1 MTTQHTDSMTR
12 ESVAGH
18 TGVRP
23 RPEPINAVFFDFADT
38 LFSSRMLRD
47 VHLHQLRFVADTIGV
62 TASDDELRASYREG
76 LGVAYR
82 SVASRPYYLHRELFG
97 QAFVAM
103 ARTFDRELGDAQVR
117 DAVDRQ
123 YQATIEAA
131 ELRADCLDSLRGLR
145 ERGLHVQVV
154 SNIDEEQLEELV
166 RRLGL
171 MSAIDACTS
180 SESAQS
186 CKPDPGIYE
195 CALEKAR
202 CTAAQVLF
210 VGDSPA
216 HDVTG
221 PQTMGMLTALLVA
234 DARPGP
240 EDCCPDFVIERLG
253 QVVEIV
259 DHEVAG

>member
-1 MTTQHTDSMTR
+1 LTTGSFTGPTDEWSGR
-12 ESVAGH
+12 A
-18 TGVRP
+18 P
-23 RPEPINAVFFDFADT
+23 FQAVFFDFADT

-47 VHLHQLRFVADTIGV
+47 VHLRQLRFVGDAIGV
-62 TASDDELRASYREG
+62 TASDAELRTSYREG

-97 QAFVAM
+97 QAFMEM
-103 ARTFDRELGDAQVR
+103 ARTLGRELDHEHVR
-117 DAVDRQ
+117 YAVDRQ
-123 YQATIEAA
+123 YEATIEAA
-131 ELRADCLDSLRGLR
+131 ELRSDCLDSLRCLR
-145 ERGLHVQVV
+145 ERGLHVQIV
-154 SNIDEEQLEELV
+154 SNIDEEQLEQLV
-166 RRLGL
+166 RRLEL
-171 MSAIDACTS
+171 ESSIDACTS

-195 CALEKAR
+195 YALEKAR

-221 PQTMGMLTALLVA
+221 PQAIGMLTALFVA
-234 DARPGP
+234 DARPRS
-240 EDCCPDFVIERLG
+240 ENCAPDFVIERLG

-259 DHEVAG
+259 EKELIG

>member
-1 MTTQHTDSMTR
+1 MTR
-12 ESVAGH
+12 ASVAGH
-18 TGVRP
+18 TGAWSGR
-23 RPEPINAVFFDFADT
+23 EPIHAVFFDFADT

-47 VHLHQLRFVADTIGV
+47 VHLRQLRFVGDTIGV

-97 QAFVAM
+97 QAFIAM
-103 ARTFDRELGDAQVR
+103 ARTFGRELDDEQVGY
-117 DAVDRQ
+117 AVDRQ
-123 YQATIEAA
+123 YEATIEAA

-145 ERGLHVQVV
+145 ERGLHVQIV

-171 MSAIDACTS
+171 ESAIDACTS

-221 PQTMGMLTALLVA
+221 PQAMGMLTALLVA
-234 DARPGP
+234 DARPGA
-240 EDCCPDFVIERLG
+240 EDCSPDFVIERLG

-259 DHEVAG
+259 EQELVG

>member
-1 MTTQHTDSMTR
+1 MTR
-12 ESVAGH
+12 ESVARD
-18 TGVRP
+18 TGTWSGRD
-23 RPEPINAVFFDFADT
+23 PIHAVFFDFADT

-47 VHLHQLRFVADTIGV
+47 VHLRQLRFVGDTIGV

-97 QAFVAM
+97 QAFIAM
-103 ARTFDRELGDAQVR
+103 ARTFGRELDHEQAGY
-117 DAVDRQ
+117 AVDRQ
-123 YQATIEAA
+123 YEATIEAA
-131 ELRADCLDSLRGLR
+131 ELRADCLDSLRSLR
-145 ERGLHVQVV
+145 ERGLHVQIV

-171 MSAIDACTS
+171 ESAIDARTS

-202 CTAAQVLF
+202 CTAEQVLF

-221 PQTMGMLTALLVA
+221 PQAIGMSTALLVA
-234 DARPGP
+234 DVRPGA
-240 EDCCPDFVIERLG
+240 EDCSPDFVIERLG

-259 DHEVAG
+259 EQELVG

>member
-1 MTTQHTDSMTR
+1 MTT

-18 TGVRP
+18 TGAWSRRRP
-23 RPEPINAVFFDFADT
+23 IHAVFFDFADT

-47 VHLHQLRFVADTIGV
+47 VHLRQLRFVGDTIGV
-62 TASDDELRASYREG
+62 TASDDELRASYRKG
-76 LGVAYR
+76 LEVAYR

-97 QAFVAM
+97 QAFIAM
-103 ARTFDRELGDAQVR
+103 ARTFGRELEDPQVGY
-117 DAVDRQ
+117 AVDHQ
-123 YQATIEAA
+123 YAATIEAA
-131 ELRADCLDSLRGLR
+131 ELRADCLDTLCGLR
-145 ERGLHVQVV
+145 ERGLHVQIV
-154 SNIDEEQLEELV
+154 SNIDEEQLKVLV

-171 MSAIDACTS
+171 ESAIDACTS

-216 HDVTG
+216 HDVIG
-221 PQTMGMLTALLVA
+221 PRAMGILTALLVA
-234 DARPGP
+234 DARPGA

-253 QVVEIV
+253 QVLEIV
-259 DHEVAG
+259 EQEVVG

>member
-1 MTTQHTDSMTR
+1 MTK
-12 ESVAGH
+12 ESIAGRI
-18 TGVRP
+18 GAWSGR
-23 RPEPINAVFFDFADT
+23 EPIHAVFFDFADT
-38 LFSSRMLRD
+38 LFSSRLLRD
-47 VHLHQLRFVADTIGV
+47 VHLRQLRFVGDTIGV

-82 SVASRPYYLHRELFG
+82 SVASRRYYLHRELFG
-97 QAFVAM
+97 QAFIAM
-103 ARTFDRELGDAQVR
+103 ARAFGRELEHEQVGY
-117 DAVDRQ
+117 AVDRQ
-123 YQATIEAA
+123 YAATIEAA
-131 ELRADCLDSLRGLR
+131 ELRADCLESLRALR
-145 ERGLHVQVV
+145 ERGLHVQIV

-171 MSAIDACTS
+171 EGAIDASTS

-202 CTAAQVLF
+202 CPAAQVLF

-221 PQTMGMLTALLVA
+221 PQAMGMLTALLVA
-234 DARPGP
+234 DARPGT
-240 EDCCPDFVIERLG
+240 ENCSPDFVIERLA
-253 QVVEIV
+253 QVVEIIEQELV
-259 DHEVAG
+259 G

>member
-1 MTTQHTDSMTR
+1 MKW
-12 ESVAGH
+12 EAVAGH
-18 TGVRP
+18 TGAWSGR
-23 RPEPINAVFFDFADT
+23 EPIHAVFFDFADT

-47 VHLHQLRFVADTIGV
+47 VHLRQLRFVGDTIGV

-97 QAFVAM
+97 QAFIAM
-103 ARTFDRELGDAQVR
+103 ARTFGRELDHGQVEY
-117 DAVDRQ
+117 AVDRQ
-123 YQATIEAA
+123 YEATIEAA
-131 ELRADCLDSLRGLR
+131 ELRADCLDTLRGLR
-145 ERGLHVQVV
+145 ERGLHVQIV
-154 SNIDEEQLEELV
+154 SNIDEEQLKELV

-171 MSAIDACTS
+171 ESAIDASTS

-202 CTAAQVLF
+202 CTAAQVFF

-221 PQTMGMLTALLVA
+221 PQVMGMMTALLVA
-234 DARPGP
+234 DARPGA
-240 EDCCPDFVIERLG
+240 EKCSPDFVIECLG
-253 QVVEIV
+253 QVTEIV
-259 DHEVAG
+259 EQGLVG

>member
-1 MTTQHTDSMTR
+1 MTR
-12 ESVAGH
+12 QSVTRHAGAWS
-18 TGVRP
+18 GRA
-23 RPEPINAVFFDFADT
+23 PIHAVFFDFADT

-47 VHLHQLRFVADTIGV
+47 VHLRQLRFVADTIGV
-62 TASDDELRASYREG
+62 KVRDDELRASYREG

-97 QAFVAM
+97 QAFLEM
-103 ARTFDRELGDAQVR
+103 ARTFGRALDHEQVR
-117 DAVDRQ
+117 YAVDRQ
-123 YQATIEAA
+123 YEATIDSA
-131 ELRADCLDSLRGLR
+131 ELRADCLDCLRGLR
-145 ERGLHVQVV
+145 ERGLHVQIV

-171 MSAIDACTS
+171 ESEVNACTS
-180 SESAQS
+180 SESARS

-202 CTAAQVLF
+202 CTAAQALF

-216 HDVTG
+216 HDVSG
-221 PQTMGMLTALLVA
+221 PQAMGMLTALLVA
-234 DARPGP
+234 DAKPGTQ
-240 EDCCPDFVIERLG
+240 DCSPDFVIERLG

-259 DHEVAG
+259 EQALVG

>member
-1 MTTQHTDSMTR
+1 MTTGSVTCHTDAWSGR
-12 ESVAGH
+12 
-18 TGVRP
+18 
-23 RPEPINAVFFDFADT
+23 EPIHAVFFDFADT

-47 VHLHQLRFVADTIGV
+47 VHLRQLRFVGDAIGV
-62 TASDDELRASYREG
+62 TTSDDELRASYRKG

-82 SVASRPYYLHRELFG
+82 SVARRPYYLHRELFG
-97 QAFVAM
+97 QAFVEM
-103 ARTFDRELGDAQVR
+103 ARTFGRQLDHEQVR

-123 YQATIEAA
+123 YEATIEAA
-131 ELRADCLDSLRGLR
+131 ELRADCLDSLRSLR
-145 ERGLHVQVV
+145 ERGLHVQIV
-154 SNIDEEQLEELV
+154 SNIDEEQLADLV

-171 MSAIDACTS
+171 ESAIDACTS

-210 VGDSPA
+210 VGDSPV

-221 PQTMGMLTALLVA
+221 PQAMGMLTALLAA
-234 DARPGP
+234 DARPGS
-240 EDCCPDFVIERLG
+240 EDCSPDFVIERLG

-259 DHEVAG
+259 EQELVR

>member
-1 MTTQHTDSMTR
+1 MTR

-18 TGVRP
+18 TGAWSGRK
-23 RPEPINAVFFDFADT
+23 PIHAVFFDFADT
-38 LFSSRMLRD
+38 LFSSRVLRD
-47 VHLHQLRFVADTIGV
+47 VHLRQLRFVRDTIGV

-82 SVASRPYYLHRELFG
+82 SVAARPYYLHRELFG

-103 ARTFDRELGDAQVR
+103 ARTFDRELDEAQVGY
-117 DAVDRQ
+117 AVDRQ
-123 YQATIEAA
+123 YEATIEAA
-131 ELRADCLDSLRGLR
+131 ELRVDCLDSLHGLR
-145 ERGLHVQVV
+145 ERGLHVQIV
-154 SNIDEEQLEELV
+154 SNIDEEQLEQLV

-171 MSAIDACTS
+171 ESAIDACTS

-186 CKPDPGIYE
+186 CKPDPRIYE

-202 CTAAQVLF
+202 CTPAQVLF

-216 HDVTG
+216 HDVIG
-221 PQTMGMLTALLVA
+221 PQAMGILTALLVA
-234 DARPGP
+234 DARPGA

-259 DHEVAG
+259 EQEKVG